1 MSRSDEVSLGETIF
15 PQDINA
21 IRKDA
26 TASGILLAHQQL
38 GALAIGTQPTNTKT
52 ITLTVNGTAI
62 VLTAVSAIG
71 STAGNFLIGATD
83 AATLTNLMSLLANP
97 GITNATQVALTNSN
111 QQLLSYLDFALV
123 GTTITICSLNST
135 MNGSL
140 TSFACTTTIT
150 SATYTAQAMQ
160 LFVEPGVCY
169 VNGTEVYFAGGST
182 PTVTAPS
189 SHPRIDVLT
198 IDSTGTLAWTTGAE
212 NASPTVPAYPANK
225 VPICELLNVVG
236 ETSLLDN
243 TNFNA
248 AQGWIQNDVRPFVQ
262 PPFTPGSA
270 AYSFIPDGDGTRD
283 LGSTTKEWNNIYAK
297 SGIFLNNVAINSLQL
312 SGMTAGM
319 TLAAGDPLCVVPY
332 STTAVGYDT
341 STSSSGSGL
350 TITQSVTV
358 ASNSNRILIVFTATS
373 NASFYTITGITYA
386 GVAMTQLGTAQAI
399 GANTGKFQIW
409 YLLAPA
415 TGANNLIISNS
426 NAGNAVGWNVYS
438 YYNVQQIAPEAFAQ
452 SSSGAGNAAS
462 TLTAL
467 TNGGLLLGCI
477 AGLSN
482 APSGTMAANHVIN
495 NTAGGLSTGDGGTQY
510 PPVPQTISGST
521 GGSQNVAGG
530 SVSLAPIQT
539 SVAPRVYK
547 TSTAQAITSNA
558 FVGFAQAVATVG
570 TTVTVATGGVDQNQT
585 GLTIGAQ
592 YYLSDTIG
600 TLSISPGTITRKVG
614 VATDTN
620 KILITN
626 IW

>member
-38 GALAIGTQPTNTKT
+38 GALAIGTQPTNTHT

-62 VLTAVSAIG
+62 VLTAVSSIG

-83 AATLTNLMSLLANP
+83 AATLANLMSLLANP

-198 IDSTGTLAWTTGAE
+198 IDSTGTLAWTTGTE

-225 VPICELLNVVG
+225 LPICELLNVTG

-248 AQGWIQNDVRPFVQ
+248 AQGWIQNDVRPFMS
-262 PPFTPGSA
+262 TGINLAS
-270 AYSFIPDGDGTRD
+270 IPDAMIPATDATYD
-283 LGSTTKEWNNIYAK
+283 LGSLSKEWNNVYAK
-297 SGIFLNNVAINSLQL
+297 AGIFVNGVGVAIAKFGGSGADGAL
-312 SGMTAGM
+312 SISSGTTTVALGSVPIFTKNYTSISITGTTGALAFSGPATNGTIIVLKSQGNVTITSSATAAIDVSGLTAGSPA
-319 TLAAGDPLCVVPY
+319 TSFGSFATQSTTGHAGIFIPTHRGKSVQVGCGAAGQGGSAGFFSGTPGAGGNGAGAIYIECAGALNFGASATIKANGANGVAGTSAGGSGGGGGAGTVLIVY
-332 STTAVGYDT
+332 NTLTTNAGTIVANGGNGGT
-341 STSSSGSGL
+341 GGGGGSGQANGGIEAFGGLAGTSSTDYGTSGSG
-350 TITQSVTV
+350 
-358 ASNSNRILIVFTATS
+358 
-373 NASFYTITGITYA
+373 G
-386 GVAMTQLGTAQAI
+386 G
-399 GANTGKFQIW
+399 
-409 YLLAPA
+409 
-415 TGANNLIISNS
+415 
-426 NAGNAVGWNVYS
+426 GNGG
-438 YYNVQQIAPEAFAQ
+438 
-452 SSSGAGNAAS
+452 GAG
-462 TLTAL
+462 
-467 TNGGLLLGCI
+467 GG
-477 AGLSN
+477 
-482 APSGTMAANHVIN
+482 GTGGTPG
-495 NTAGGLSTGDGGTQY
+495 TAGGGG
-510 PPVPQTISGST
+510 
-521 GGSQNVAGG
+521 GGSWAIEQN
-530 SVSLAPIQT
+530 T
-539 SVAPRVYK
+539 E
-547 TSTAQAITSNA
+547 
-558 FVGFAQAVATVG
+558 FA
-570 TTVTVATGGVDQNQT
+570 
-585 GLTIGAQ
+585 
-592 YYLSDTIG
+592 
-600 TLSISPGTITRKVG
+600 
-614 VATDTN
+614 
-620 KILITN
+620 
-626 IW
+626 